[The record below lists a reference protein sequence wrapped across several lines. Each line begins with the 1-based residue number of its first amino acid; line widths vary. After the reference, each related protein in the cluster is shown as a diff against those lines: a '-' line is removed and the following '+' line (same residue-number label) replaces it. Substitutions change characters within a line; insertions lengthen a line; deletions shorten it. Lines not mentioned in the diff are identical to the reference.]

1 MKSPENVLLIG
12 ATGGIGSALARR
24 LTEAGHRV
32 LAASRR
38 PDMADTS
45 ERLTRVALDLDSKSL
60 RSDLQSIHARY
71 PDIGAVIHCA
81 GQNRLAGFDEAG
93 DDELDRM
100 LRINLRSAM
109 TVAAVFV
116 PILRERGEGS
126 LMFVGSMLGSI
137 GMPGYTT
144 YCATKFGLRGYFES
158 LRREVAGSGVRV
170 QYVAPRATRTGMNSA
185 SADELNARLGNAVD
199 DPEQVAGKIM
209 DAWLSGRARTFIGG
223 PERFFSRL
231 NALFPALL
239 DNALGKQAHTVRHY
253 LDTGDRT

>member
-1 MKSPENVLLIG
+1 MKSPETVLLIG

-24 LTEAGHRV
+24 LIEAGHHV
-32 LAASRR
+32 VAASRR
-38 PDMADTS
+38 PDLSDTS
-45 ERLTRVALDLDSKSL
+45 EGLTRVALDLDSTTL
-60 RSDLQSIHARY
+60 RKDLQSLQARF
-71 PDIGAVIHCA
+71 PEIGSIVHCA
-81 GQNRLAGFDEAG
+81 GQNRLASFDEPG

-109 TVAAVFV
+109 TTAAVFI
-116 PILRERGEGS
+116 PALQDRGEGS

-144 YCATKFGLRGYFES
+144 YCATKFGLRGYFEA

-170 QYVAPRATRTGMNSA
+170 QYVAPRATRTGMNSS

-199 DPEQVAGKIM
+199 DPEQVAAKIM
-209 DAWLSGRARTFIGG
+209 DAWVQGRARTFIGG

-231 NALFPALL
+231 NALLPALL
-239 DNALGKQAHTVRHY
+239 DNALGKQAQTVRHY